1 METYDCLVLDLEGA
15 SDVFA
20 LAQRALGSSTK
31 VGQLAV
37 ADFFKLDI
45 KSDSEIG
52 LVVFPVNGSSNL
64 MPYQELVEGYRAGG
78 AHLSTLLVVDSHET
92 IKNMPVGSCCDGM
105 VCAEW
110 PSAEHLLRMAFRDH
124 KLRSENRALKIFMDH
139 SADGYWIWD
148 IKRDAIEWSTRTAE
162 LMGLEPHRAP
172 KTMCAFSALIHPLDK
187 DRVKQA
193 TDNHFLHHAP
203 YRDIEMRMQ
212 RADGTYGT
220 YVANGMALRNQDDTP
235 VLLVGSLSDRTLM
248 QRVEQKLENTQKRF
262 DLLFHHMND
271 AAVLADIETGLILE
285 ANQPSER
292 LWGKSISQLV
302 GSHQTALHPPALG
315 EEARQAFTDHIAA
328 LMKNKRATIQ
338 VPILRMNGEVVPAE
352 ISSSLLE
359 IEGKTRILGVFR
371 DISDRVQADKDI
383 RERDA
388 QIQLSSHL
396 SSIGTL
402 AAGVAHEINNPLTY
416 VLGNL
421 EMLKGLTQAQ
431 WTQNREAHELI
442 DAALTGAGYVREI
455 VSDLKAISSRGE
467 HEQASDPCEVIRIAS
482 RMVMADLKHRA
493 TLKLALNSSARVPLS
508 SARMSQVVLNILSN
522 SARAFSDNDLSKN
535 HIELT
540 TQEAGDCVHIDI
552 KDNGAGIAREDL
564 ERIWTPFY
572 TKSRRQGGTGL
583 GLAISRRILTEV
595 GGAIDI
601 ESEVGVGTTVHIQIP
616 ALKEAMSTEK
626 TAVPPPTP
634 LLVPQRKPK
643 LLVVDDN
650 ALILALVSKIFQQD
664 FDVTSCSDA
673 RDALRHID
681 AGQQFDLVVSDL
693 MMPHMS
699 GKVFFAEMCRRG
711 AYEDRFLFITAGSVT
726 EEDMAFEQRMFD
738 KGRVIQKPF
747 QANQFRIAAKEL
759 VAN

>member
-1 METYDCLVLDLEGA
+1 
-15 SDVFA
+15 
-20 LAQRALGSSTK
+20 
-31 VGQLAV
+31 
-37 ADFFKLDI
+37 
-45 KSDSEIG
+45 
-52 LVVFPVNGSSNL
+52 
-64 MPYQELVEGYRAGG
+64 
-78 AHLSTLLVVDSHET
+78 
-92 IKNMPVGSCCDGM
+92 
-105 VCAEW
+105 
-110 PSAEHLLRMAFRDH
+110 
-124 KLRSENRALKIFMDH
+124 
-139 SADGYWIWD
+139 
-148 IKRDAIEWSTRTAE
+148 
-162 LMGLEPHRAP
+162 
-172 KTMCAFSALIHPLDK
+172 
-187 DRVKQA
+187 
-193 TDNHFLHHAP
+193 
-203 YRDIEMRMQ
+203 MQ
-212 RADGTYGT
+212 RADGSYGT
-220 YVANGMALRNQDDTP
+220 YVANGMALRNQDGTP
-235 VLLVGSLSDRTLM
+235 VMLVGTLSDRTLM

-292 LWGKSISQLV
+292 LWGKSIAQLV
-302 GSHQTALHPPALG
+302 CSHQTELHPPGLCD
-315 EEARQAFTDHIAA
+315 EARVAFEDHIAA

-421 EMLKGLTQAQ
+421 EMLKGLTQKQ
-431 WTQNREAHELI
+431 WNQNREIDELI

-493 TLKLALNSSARVPLS
+493 TLQLQLRCAARVPLS
-508 SARMSQVVLNILSN
+508 STRMSQVILNILSN
-522 SARAFSDNDLSKN
+522 SARAFSDSDLSKN

-540 TQEAGDCVHIDI
+540 AQEAGDFVHIDI
-552 KDNGAGIAREDL
+552 KDNGSGIAREDL

-572 TKSRRQGGTGL
+572 TKNRRQGGTGL

-595 GGAIDI
+595 GGSIDI
-601 ESEVGVGTTVHIQIP
+601 QSEVGVGTTVHIQIP
-616 ALKEAMSTEK
+616 LLKQAVSTEP
-626 TAVPPPTP
+626 TAVLPSTPPP
-634 LLVPQRKPK
+634 VPQRKPS
-643 LLVVDDN
+643 LLAVDDN
-650 ALILALVSKIFQQD
+650 ALILTLVSKILQPD
-664 FDVTSCSDA
+664 FEVTACSDA

-681 AGQQFDLVVSDL
+681 GGEQFDVVVSDL

-726 EEDMAFEQRMFD
+726 EEDLAFEKRMSD

-747 QANQFRIAAKEL
+747 QAVQFRLAAQEL
-759 VAN
+759 LAN

>member
-20 LAQRALGSSTK
+20 LAQRALGDSAQ
-31 VGQLAV
+31 VGRLAV
-37 ADFFKLDI
+37 ADFFTLDI
-45 KSDSEIG
+45 KADSEIG
-52 LVVFPVNGSSNL
+52 LVVFPVNGDSKL
-64 MPYQELVEGYRAGG
+64 LPFQELVKNHRAGG
-78 AHLSTLLVVDSHET
+78 ANLSTLLVVDSHET
-92 IKNMPVGSCCDGM
+92 IKNMPVGSCCDAM
-105 VCAEW
+105 ICAQW

-148 IKRDAIEWSTRTAE
+148 IKRDAIEWSRRTAE
-162 LMGLEPHRAP
+162 LLGLEPHRAP

-193 TDNHFLHHAP
+193 TDNHFLHNAP

-212 RADGTYGT
+212 RADGSYGT
-220 YVANGMALRNQDDTP
+220 YVANGMALRNQDGTP
-235 VLLVGSLSDRTLM
+235 VMLVGTLSDRTLM

-292 LWGKSISQLV
+292 LWGKSITQLV
-302 GSHQTALHPPALG
+302 GSHQTELHPPGLCD
-315 EEARQAFTDHIAA
+315 EARVAFEDHIAA

-421 EMLKGLTQAQ
+421 EMLKGLTQKQ
-431 WTQNREAHELI
+431 WNQNREIDELI

-493 TLKLALNSSARVPLS
+493 TLQLQLRCAARVPLS
-508 SARMSQVVLNILSN
+508 STRMSQVILNILSN
-522 SARAFSDNDLSKN
+522 SARAFSDSDLSKN

-540 TQEAGDCVHIDI
+540 AQEAGDYVHIDI
-552 KDNGAGIAREDL
+552 KDNGSGIAREDL

-572 TKSRRQGGTGL
+572 TKNRRQGGTGL

-595 GGAIDI
+595 GGSIDI
-601 ESEVGVGTTVHIQIP
+601 QSEVGVGTTVHIQIP
-616 ALKEAMSTEK
+616 LLKQAVSTEP
-626 TAVPPPTP
+626 TAVLPSTPPP
-634 LLVPQRKPK
+634 VPQRKPS
-643 LLVVDDN
+643 LLAVDDN
-650 ALILALVSKIFQQD
+650 ALILTLVSKILQPD
-664 FDVTSCSDA
+664 FEVTACSNA

-681 AGQQFDLVVSDL
+681 AGEQFDLVVSDL
-693 MMPHMS
+693 MMPQMS

-726 EEDMAFEQRMFD
+726 EEDLAFEKRMSD

-747 QANQFRIAAKEL
+747 QAVQFRLAAQEL
-759 VAN
+759 LAN

>member
-20 LAQRALGSSTK
+20 LAQRALGDSAQ
-31 VGQLAV
+31 VGRLAV
-37 ADFFKLDI
+37 ADLFKLDI
-45 KSDSEIG
+45 KADSEIG
-52 LVVFPVNGSSNL
+52 LVVFPANGDSKL
-64 MPYQELVEGYRAGG
+64 LPFQELVKNHRAGG
-78 AHLSTLLVVDSHET
+78 ANLSTLLVVDSHET
-92 IKNMPVGSCCDGM
+92 IKNMPVGSCCDAM
-105 VCAEW
+105 ICAQW

-148 IKRDAIEWSTRTAE
+148 IKRDAIEWSRRTAE
-162 LMGLEPHRAP
+162 LLGLEPHRAP
-172 KTMCAFSALIHPLDK
+172 KSMCAFSALIHPLDK

-212 RADGTYGT
+212 RADGSYGT
-220 YVANGMALRNQDDTP
+220 YVANGMALRNQDGTP
-235 VLLVGSLSDRTLM
+235 VMLVGTLSDRTLM

-292 LWGKSISQLV
+292 LWGKSITQLV
-302 GSHQTALHPPALG
+302 GSHQTELHPPGLCD
-315 EEARQAFTDHIAA
+315 EARVAFEDHIAA

-421 EMLKGLTQAQ
+421 EMLKGLTQKQ
-431 WTQNREAHELI
+431 WNQNREIDELI

-493 TLKLALNSSARVPLS
+493 TLQLQLRCAARVQLS
-508 SARMSQVVLNILSN
+508 STRMSQVILNILSN
-522 SARAFSDNDLSKN
+522 SARAFSDSDLSKN

-540 TQEAGDCVHIDI
+540 AQEAGDYVHIDI
-552 KDNGAGIAREDL
+552 KDNGSGIAREDL

-572 TKSRRQGGTGL
+572 TKNRRQGGTGL

-595 GGAIDI
+595 GGSIDI
-601 ESEVGVGTTVHIQIP
+601 QSEVGVGTTVHIQIP
-616 ALKEAMSTEK
+616 LLKQAVSTEPP
-626 TAVPPPTP
+626 AVLPSTPPPAP
-634 LLVPQRKPK
+634 RRKPS
-643 LLVVDDN
+643 LLAVDDN
-650 ALILALVSKIFQQD
+650 ALILTLVSKILQPD
-664 FDVTSCSDA
+664 FEVTACSDA

-681 AGQQFDLVVSDL
+681 AGEQFDLVVSDL
-693 MMPHMS
+693 MMPQMS

-726 EEDMAFEQRMFD
+726 EEDLAFEKRMSD

-747 QANQFRIAAKEL
+747 QAVQFRLAAQEL
-759 VAN
+759 LAN